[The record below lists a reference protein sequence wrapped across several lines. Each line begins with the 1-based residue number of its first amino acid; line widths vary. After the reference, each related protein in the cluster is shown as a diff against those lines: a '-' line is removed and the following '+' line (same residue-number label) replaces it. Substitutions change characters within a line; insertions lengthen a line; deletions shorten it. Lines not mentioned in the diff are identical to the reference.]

1 MATALPLCLSFH
13 PVKPAKKKKG
23 NAKSVV
29 CQKVSL
35 ISRFTI
41 ESQRKVRRRGVCVCV
56 CEETHRLAA
65 HAHTPEPCNLTQPVI
80 QILISV
86 LYSCYPATM

>member
-56 CEETHRLAA
+56 CDERG
-65 HAHTPEPCNLTQPVI
+65 
-80 QILISV
+80 
-86 LYSCYPATM
+86 LYGFVFFYALRTY